1 MLLCIYIVIS
11 HSPRIYKTILIL
23 LLMTCDDCLL
33 HSRDHQDG
41 PKSPDSAHPF
51 DYSRQISVQVN
62 T

>member
-1 MLLCIYIVIS
+1 
-11 HSPRIYKTILIL
+11 
-23 LLMTCDDCLL
+23 MTCDDCLL